1 MKRIAMLAA
10 SLSLAA
16 LSGCAFLPPVPIA
29 VADLSPTQGNTAS
42 GTATFVERSG
52 KILVDGR
59 FKGLTPG
66 QHGIHIHEKG
76 DCSAPDAMSAG
87 GHYNPTGEPHGAP
100 GSAKHHGGD
109 LGNLTA
115 DANGDAT
122 LSVTL
127 DTSRFGMSKLA
138 SNTIAGK
145 SLVIHADPDDLAS
158 QPAGNSGKRV
168 ACGVIRM
175 Q

>member
-1 MKRIAMLAA
+1 MKRSAILVA
-10 SLSLAA
+10 SFAT

-29 VADLSPTQGNTAS
+29 VANLNPTQGSTAS

-52 KILVDGR
+52 KLIVDGR

-87 GHYNPTGEPHGAP
+87 GHYNPTGEPHGGP
-100 GSAKHHGGD
+100 DSAKRHGGD
-109 LGNLTA
+109 FGNLTA
-115 DANGDAT
+115 DANGEAV
-122 LSVTL
+122 LHATL
-127 DTSRFGMSKLA
+127 DTGRVGIGKLA
-138 SNTIAGK
+138 ANTIAGK
-145 SLVIHADPDDLAS
+145 ALVIHADADDLQS

-168 ACGVIRM
+168 ACGVITM

>member
-1 MKRIAMLAA
+1 MKR
-10 SLSLAA
+10 SLIVATSFAA

-29 VADLSPTQGNTAS
+29 VADLGPTQGNTAS

-52 KILVDGR
+52 KLIVAGR
-59 FKGLTPG
+59 FSGLAPG
-66 QHGIHIHEKG
+66 LHGIHIHEKG

-87 GHYNPTGEPHGAP
+87 GHYNPTGEPHG
-100 GSAKHHGGD
+100 GLDSAKRHGGD

-115 DANGDAT
+115 DASGNARLSAT
-122 LSVTL
+122 LDAGLV
-127 DTSRFGMSKLA
+127 GIGKLA
-138 SNTIAGK
+138 GNSINGK
-145 SLVIHADPDDLAS
+145 ALVIHADPDDLKS

>member
-1 MKRIAMLAA
+1 MAISRLH
-10 SLSLAA
+10 LS
-16 LSGCAFLPPVPIA
+16 VPIA
-29 VADLSPTQGNTAS
+29 VTELSPTQGNSAS

-66 QHGIHIHEKG
+66 THGIHIHEKG
-76 DCSAPDAMSAG
+76 DCSAADAMSAG

-100 GSAKHHGGD
+100 GSARHHGGD

-122 LSVTL
+122 LSATL
-127 DTSRFGMSKLA
+127 DTARFGMGNLA
-138 SNTIAGK
+138 GNTIAGR
-145 SLVIHADPDDLAS
+145 SLVIHADPDDLTS

>member
-1 MKRIAMLAA
+1 MKRSMLLAA
-10 SLSLAA
+10 SFAA
-16 LSGCAFLPPVPIA
+16 LSGCAILPPVPIA
-29 VADLSPTQGNTAS
+29 VAQLNPTQGNTAS

-52 KILVDGR
+52 KLMVDGR

-76 DCSAPDAMSAG
+76 DCGAADAMSAG
-87 GHYNPTGEPHGAP
+87 GHFNPTGEPHGGP
-100 GSAKHHGGD
+100 DSARHHGGD
-109 LGNLTA
+109 FGNMTA

-122 LSVTL
+122 LTVTL
-127 DTSRFGMSKLA
+127 DTTRIGIEKSA
-138 SNTIAGK
+138 PNTIAGK
-145 SLVIHADPDDLAS
+145 ALVIHADPDDLNG

-168 ACGVIRM
+168 ACGIIAM

>member
-1 MKRIAMLAA
+1 MKRFTIFAA
-10 SLSLAA
+10 SFAV
-16 LSGCAFLPPVPIA
+16 LSGCAVLPPVPIA
-29 VADLSPTQGNTAS
+29 VASLNPTQGSSAS

-52 KILVDGR
+52 KLIVDGR

-109 LGNLTA
+109 FGNLTA

-127 DTSRFGMSKLA
+127 DTSRVGLGKLA
-138 SNTIAGK
+138 PNTIAGK
-145 SLVIHADPDDLAS
+145 ALVVHADPDDLSS
-158 QPAGNSGKRV
+158 QPAGNSGRRV
-168 ACGVIRM
+168 ACGVIRR

>member
-1 MKRIAMLAA
+1 MTRYTILAA
-10 SLSLAA
+10 SLAV

-29 VADLSPTQGNTAS
+29 VTELKPTQGNTAG
-42 GTATFVERSG
+42 GTATFVERAG
-52 KILVDGR
+52 KIMVDGR

-66 QHGIHIHEKG
+66 VHGIHIHEKG

-100 GSAKHHGGD
+100 GSARHHGGD
-109 LGNLTA
+109 FGNITA

-122 LSVTL
+122 LSATL
-127 DTSRFGMSKLA
+127 DTARFGIGNLA
-138 SNTIAGK
+138 SNTIAGR
-145 SLVIHADPDDLAS
+145 SLVIHADPDDLSS
-158 QPAGNSGKRV
+158 QPTGNSGKRV
-168 ACGVIRM
+168 ACGVIRL

>member
-1 MKRIAMLAA
+1 MKRYTIFAVA
-10 SLSLAA
+10 LAA
-16 LSGCAFLPPVPIA
+16 LSGCAILPPVPIA
-29 VADLSPTQGNTAS
+29 VADLGPTQGSSVS

-52 KILVDGR
+52 KLMVDGR

-87 GHYNPTGEPHGAP
+87 GHYNPTDEPHGAP
-100 GSAKHHGGD
+100 DSAKRHGGD
-109 LGNLTA
+109 FGNLTA

-122 LSVTL
+122 LNVTL
-127 DTSRFGMSKLA
+127 DSGRIGIGKLA
-138 SNTIAGK
+138 ANTIAGK
-145 SLVIHADPDDLAS
+145 ALVIHADPDDLSS

-168 ACGVIRM
+168 ACGVIALK
-175 Q
+175 

>member
-1 MKRIAMLAA
+1 MKRYTIFAA
-10 SLSLAA
+10 ALAA
-16 LSGCAFLPPVPIA
+16 LSGCAILPPVPIA
-29 VADLSPTQGNTAS
+29 VANLNPTQGSTAN

-52 KILVDGR
+52 KLIVDGR

-76 DCSAPDAMSAG
+76 DCSGPDAM
-87 GHYNPTGEPHGAP
+87 GEPHGAP
-100 GSAKHHGGD
+100 DSAKRHGGD
-109 LGNLTA
+109 FGNLTA

-122 LSVTL
+122 LNVTL
-127 DTSRFGMSKLA
+127 DSGRVGIGKLA
-138 SNTIAGK
+138 ANTVAGK
-145 SLVIHADPDDLAS
+145 ALVIHADPDDLSS

-168 ACGVIRM
+168 ACGVIAL

>member
-1 MKRIAMLAA
+1 MKRFTILAA
-10 SLSLAA
+10 SLAA
-16 LSGCAFLPPVPIA
+16 LSGCAVLPPVPIA
-29 VADLSPTQGNTAS
+29 VTQLNPTEGNTAS
-42 GTATFVERSG
+42 GTATFVERSS
-52 KILVDGR
+52 KVMVDGR

-87 GHYNPTGEPHGAP
+87 GHYNPSGEPHGAP
-100 GSAKHHGGD
+100 GSARHHGGD
-109 LGNLTA
+109 FGNVTA

-122 LSVTL
+122 LSATL
-127 DTSRFGMSKLA
+127 DAARFGIGMLS
-138 SNTIAGK
+138 SNSIAGK
-145 SLVIHADPDDLAS
+145 ALVIHADPDDLSS

-168 ACGVIRM
+168 ACGLISM

>member
-1 MKRIAMLAA
+1 MKRYTILAA
-10 SLSLAA
+10 SFAA

-52 KILVDGR
+52 KLIVDGR
-59 FKGLTPG
+59 FSGLTPG
-66 QHGIHIHEKG
+66 LHGIHIHEKG

-87 GHYNPTGEPHGAP
+87 GHYNPTGEPHGALD
-100 GSAKHHGGD
+100 SAKRHGGD

-115 DANGDAT
+115 DASGNARLSAT
-122 LSVTL
+122 LDAAQV
-127 DTSRFGMSKLA
+127 GIGQLA
-138 SNTIAGK
+138 GNSINGK
-145 SLVIHADPDDLAS
+145 ALVIHADPDDLKS

>member
-1 MKRIAMLAA
+1 MNRYTILAA
-10 SLSLAA
+10 SFAA

-29 VADLSPTQGNTAS
+29 VADLSPTQGSTAS

-52 KILVDGR
+52 KLIVDGR
-59 FKGLTPG
+59 FKGLAPG

-87 GHYNPTGEPHGAP
+87 GHYNPTGESHGAAD
-100 GSAKHHGGD
+100 GAKRHGGD

-122 LSVTL
+122 WNVTL
-127 DTSRFGMSKLA
+127 DSGRIGIGKLA
-138 SNTIAGK
+138 ANTIAGK
-145 SLVIHADPDDLAS
+145 ALVIHADPDDLAS

-168 ACGVIRM
+168 ACGVITM

>member
-1 MKRIAMLAA
+1 MKCHAVLVT
-10 SLSLAA
+10 SVSLAV
-16 LSGCAFLPPVPIA
+16 LSGCALLPPVPIA
-29 VADLSPTQGNTAS
+29 VTDVKPTAGNTAS
-42 GTATFVERSG
+42 GTATFVERKG

-76 DCSAPDAMSAG
+76 DCSAPDATSAG
-87 GHYNPTGEPHGAP
+87 GHYNPTNEPHGGP

-122 LSVTL
+122 LKATL
-127 DTSRFGMSKLA
+127 DTGRFGLGKLS

-145 SLVIHADPDDLAS
+145 SLVIHADPDDFAS

>member
-1 MKRIAMLAA
+1 MKRFTILAA
-10 SLSLAA
+10 SLAA

-29 VADLSPTQGNTAS
+29 VTQLNPTEGNTAS
-42 GTATFVERSG
+42 GTATFVERAG
-52 KILVDGR
+52 KVMVDGR

-100 GSAKHHGGD
+100 DSAKRHGGD
-109 LGNLTA
+109 FGNLTA
-115 DANGDAT
+115 DANGEAT
-122 LSVTL
+122 LSATL
-127 DTSRFGMSKLA
+127 DTARFGIGKL
-138 SNTIAGK
+138 SDNTIAGK
-145 SLVIHADPDDLAS
+145 ALVIHADPDDLKT

-168 ACGVIRM
+168 ACGVITM

>member
-1 MKRIAMLAA
+1 MKRFTILAA
-10 SLSLAA
+10 SLAA

-29 VADLSPTQGNTAS
+29 ATQLSPTEGNTAS
-42 GTATFVERSG
+42 GTATFVERAG
-52 KILVDGR
+52 KVMVDGR

-100 GSAKHHGGD
+100 DSAKRHGGD
-109 LGNLTA
+109 FGNLTA
-115 DANGDAT
+115 DANGEAT
-122 LSVTL
+122 LSATL
-127 DTSRFGMSKLA
+127 DTSRFGIGSL
-138 SNTIAGK
+138 STNTIAGK
-145 SLVIHADPDDLAS
+145 ALVIHADPDDLTS

-168 ACGVIRM
+168 ACGVITM

>member
-1 MKRIAMLAA
+1 MKRHALLAA
-10 SLSLAA
+10 STLLAV
-16 LSGCAFLPPVPIA
+16 LSGCAVLPPVPIA
-29 VADLSPTQGNTAS
+29 VADLKPTAGNTAG

-52 KILVDGR
+52 NILVDGR

-66 QHGIHIHEKG
+66 LHGIHIHEKG

-87 GHYNPTGEPHGAP
+87 GHYNPTNEPHGAP
-100 GSAKHHGGD
+100 GSARHHGGD

-122 LSVTL
+122 LKATL
-127 DTSRFGMSKLA
+127 DTARFGMSKLS

-168 ACGVIRM
+168 ACGVISM

>member
-1 MKRIAMLAA
+1 MKRLTILAA
-10 SLSLAA
+10 TLAT

-29 VADLSPTQGNTAS
+29 VAQLAPTQGSTAS

-52 KILVDGR
+52 KLIVDGR

-76 DCSAPDAMSAG
+76 DCSAPDASSAG
-87 GHYNPTGEPHGAP
+87 GHFNPTGESHGAP
-100 GSAKHHGGD
+100 DSASRHGGD
-109 LGNLTA
+109 FGNITA

-122 LSVTL
+122 LSATL
-127 DTSRFGMSKLA
+127 DAGRAGIGNLA
-138 SNTIAGK
+138 SNSIAGK
-145 SLVIHADPDDLAS
+145 ALVIHADPDDLRS
-158 QPAGNSGKRV
+158 QPAGNAGKRV

>member
-1 MKRIAMLAA
+1 MKRYTILAA
-10 SLSLAA
+10 ALAA
-16 LSGCAFLPPVPIA
+16 LSGCAVLPPVPIA
-29 VADLSPTQGNTAS
+29 VADLSPTQGSQAS

-52 KILVDGR
+52 KLIVDGR

-87 GHYNPTGEPHGAP
+87 GHYNPTGEPHGAQD
-100 GSAKHHGGD
+100 SAKRHGGD

-122 LSVTL
+122 LNVTL
-127 DTSRFGMSKLA
+127 ESGRIGIGKLA
-138 SNTIAGK
+138 ANTVAGK
-145 SLVIHADPDDLAS
+145 ALIVHADPDDLSS

-168 ACGVIRM
+168 ACGVIAL

>member
-1 MKRIAMLAA
+1 MKRTTILAA
-10 SLSLAA
+10 TLAA

-29 VADLSPTQGNTAS
+29 VAELRPTQGSNAS

-52 KILVDGR
+52 KLIVDGR

-87 GHYNPTGEPHGAP
+87 GHYNPTAEPHGAP
-100 GSAKHHGGD
+100 DSARHHGGD
-109 LGNLTA
+109 FGNLTA

-122 LSVTL
+122 LNATFDSG
-127 DTSRFGMSKLA
+127 RIGIGKLA
-138 SNTIAGK
+138 ANTIAGK
-145 SLVIHADPDDLAS
+145 ALVIHADPDDLNS

-168 ACGVIRM
+168 ACGVITL